1 MSAPGRSVAPEPSLA
16 SSPALEGPVVSP
28 AKRSRPSRSRTSC
41 SAPHKYGHDPKPVAE
56 RAESPDPIG
65 LSPGEDLEVK
75 REALEEF
82 QAGAEDKVPHP
93 RFYTEAE
100 VSCLFQIL
108 EIKLIKQLAVILNT
122 LGPDPKSWSKT
133 KAKSEEICKNL
144 RQAGYPNRSVGAM
157 NVKYVLR
164 VSVGI
169 AVSRLTCRVRLLIKE
184 NAS

>member
-1 MSAPGRSVAPEPSLA
+1 MSAPSGTVAPVLSPAPEPVPA
-16 SSPALEGPVVSP
+16 SSPALEPAVVSP
-28 AKRSRPSRSRTSC
+28 AKQSRPSRSRTSC

-100 VSCLFQIL
+100 VSFFFRNL
-108 EIKLIKQLAVILNT
+108 EVKLIKQLAVILNT

-157 NVKYVLR
+157 NVKYVLISL
-164 VSVGI
+164 SV
-169 AVSRLTCRVRLLIKE
+169 LLFRG
-184 NAS
+184 